1 MVVSN
6 DVVCDVISRVLR
18 REKGRIARKNVEQ
31 IVRDILADIGIDIS
45 GKTANRAGY
54 ITGINRSL
62 MLLVQEADGAKV
74 VTLKPGMIVE
84 IATDDYTKPYIQA
97 KVVAAPPDSPYI
109 QALEGSDIDLAT
121 TPVIGSYARTVVQ
134 IGVTDPPRE
143 QLESESSATAQLQT
157 TDKAKK

>member
-1 MVVSN
+1 MLISN
-6 DVVCDVISRVLR
+6 DVVKDVITKVMRDNKHPR
-18 REKGRIARKNVEQ
+18 RQDVEC
-31 IVRDILADIGIDIS
+31 IVYRILASIGVDVG

-109 QALEGSDIDLAT
+109 QALEGADIDLAT
-121 TPVIGSYARTVVQ
+121 TPVVGSYARTVVQ

-143 QLESESSATAQLQT
+143 QLESESSATAQLLE